1 MKITSYKGNHVGTK
15 YICHLW
21 IISEKLLWG
30 TYEIPGEGTEGI
42 LYDFK
47 GEVEAAQWDSFKQF
61 YWEAMTRFSSVSSR
75 RFLTRFRMT
84 LMMEVVMAK
93 STYWTW
99 MTLSQSMLLS
109 RQDFL
114 KIVELLLKC
123 LFKVLRSELR
133 FLMKSPRLRMT
144 SELRLLMMSSRLK
157 FFMTRLRV
165 FTTRTGLRVFTT
177 RTGLRVL
184 TTRTGLR
191 VFTTDCESS
200 RRIASLH
207 N

>member
-1 MKITSYKGNHVGTK
+1 M
-15 YICHLW
+15 
-21 IISEKLLWG
+21 
-30 TYEIPGEGTEGI
+30 
-42 LYDFK
+42 
-47 GEVEAAQWDSFKQF
+47 A
-61 YWEAMTRFSSVSSR
+61 RFNSVSSR

-99 MTLSQSMLLS
+99 MTLSQFMLLS

-157 FFMTRLRV
+157 VFM
-165 FTTRTGLRVFTT
+165 TRTGLRVFTT

-191 VFTTDCESS
+191 VFTMRTGLRVFTTDCESMTDWFEV
-200 RRIASLH
+200 IWLGLMQCT
-207 N
+207 

>member
-1 MKITSYKGNHVGTK
+1 M
-15 YICHLW
+15 
-21 IISEKLLWG
+21 
-30 TYEIPGEGTEGI
+30 
-42 LYDFK
+42 
-47 GEVEAAQWDSFKQF
+47 A
-61 YWEAMTRFSSVSSR
+61 RFNSVSSR

-99 MTLSQSMLLS
+99 MTLSQFMLLS

-144 SELRLLMMSSRLK
+144 SGLRLLMMSSRLK

-165 FTTRTGLRVFTT
+165 FTMRTGLRVFTTDCESMTDCESSWRIASLHDGLRVFTT

-184 TTRTGLR
+184 MRSSGLR
-191 VFTTDCESS
+191 VLTMTSS
-200 RRIASLH
+200 GWVFS
-207 N
+207 NTKG